1 MKPMKKILIVDTLSA
16 LIEKRKS
23 ILSRSDFK
31 ILSAASGEEA
41 VRLHREEKVDLILT
55 ELDMPVMSG
64 DILCLRMR
72 RDPNLK
78 RVSVVIICS
87 HSESDIRRCMACGAN
102 AYIRRP
108 VNPQDLFQIVSALL
122 DVPERLSMRL
132 LIKVTVKGKF
142 RGNSFFATSKNI
154 SASGM
159 LIETDKSFEKGDL
172 ITCSFFLG
180 ADQIESDGEV
190 VRVAKKSPEHFNY
203 GVKFTGMGTSSKT
216 KIEQYVDRLLKR

>member
-1 MKPMKKILIVDTLSA
+1 MKKILIVDTLSA

-31 ILSAASGEEA
+31 ILSAVSGEDA

-64 DILCLRMR
+64 DILCSRMR
-72 RDPNLK
+72 RDPDLK

-87 HSESDIRRCMACGAN
+87 HNESDIRRCVACGAN
-102 AYIRRP
+102 AYITRP
-108 VNPQDLFQIVSALL
+108 VNPQDLFQKVSALL

-154 SASGM
+154 SATGI
-159 LIETDKSFEKGDL
+159 LIETDRSFEKGDL

-190 VRVAKKSPEHFNY
+190 VRVAKKSPGRFNY
-203 GVKFTGMGTSSKT
+203 GVKFTGMDPSSKT
-216 KIEQYVDRLLKR
+216 RIEQYVDRLLKR

>member
-1 MKPMKKILIVDTLSA
+1 MKKILIVDTLSA

-31 ILSAASGEEA
+31 ILTAVSGEEA

-64 DILCLRMR
+64 DILCSRMR
-72 RDPNLK
+72 RDPELK

-87 HSESDIRRCMACGAN
+87 HKESDIRRCMACGAN
-102 AYIRRP
+102 AYITRP
-108 VNPQDLFQIVSALL
+108 VNPRELFQKVSELL
-122 DVPERLSMRL
+122 NVPERLSMRL

-142 RGNSFFATSKNI
+142 RGSSFFATSKNI
-154 SASGM
+154 SATGI
-159 LIETDKSFEKGDL
+159 LIETDKAFEKGDL

-190 VRVAKKSPEHFNY
+190 VRAARKSQDHFNY
-203 GVKFTGMGTSSKT
+203 GVKFTGMDPASKT
-216 KIEQYVDRLLKR
+216 RIEQYVDRLLKR